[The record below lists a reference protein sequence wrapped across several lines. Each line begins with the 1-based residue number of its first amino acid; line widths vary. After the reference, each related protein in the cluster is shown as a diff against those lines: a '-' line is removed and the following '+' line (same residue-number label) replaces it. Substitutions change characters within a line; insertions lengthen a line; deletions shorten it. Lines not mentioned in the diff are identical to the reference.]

1 MNSEFTRILF
11 PIALVLGGT
20 IPVTAQQPWPTKEVR
35 LISPFAAGQGGSEL
49 IARVTAEKLKAIWG
63 QPVIVENVPG
73 ASGTVGV
80 AKLAKSAPDGYTLVM
95 SGDAAIVVATSIYK
109 NVAYDPVKDLAPII
123 QITRTPNILIVNK
136 DTGPKSLKELVDAAK
151 AKPDSVSFNSA
162 GYGTSQHMG
171 VEQLQRQ
178 AGIKV
183 IHAPRNGP
191 TAPEIMGGQ
200 VTATFANVTVA
211 LPLVQAGSVRALGV
225 SSLQRLPGAPDL
237 PTVAEQG
244 YPGFDAVAWAGLLAP
259 AGTPDAII
267 RKINADVTKALT
279 EPEFREKFT
288 KLGAELVQ
296 NSTPGSFAALIKS
309 EIPRI
314 AELVKASGIKLD

>member
-1 MNSEFTRILF
+1 MKLACSIVF
-11 PIALVLGGT
+11 ALALGAT
-20 IPVTAQQPWPTKEVR
+20 VPASAQQSWPSKEVR
-35 LISPFAAGQGGSEL
+35 LISPLAAGAGGSEVT
-49 IARVTAEKLKAIWG
+49 ARLMAEKLKTIWG
-63 QPVIVENVPG
+63 QPVVVENLPG
-73 ASGTVGV
+73 ASGTIGV

-109 NVAYDPVKDLAPII
+109 NVAYDSVKDLAPII

-151 AKPDSVSFNSA
+151 AKPDSVSFNSV

-171 VEQLQRQ
+171 VEQLQRM

-183 IHAPRNGP
+183 IHAPKNGP
-191 TAPEIMGGQ
+191 TAPEILGGQ
-200 VTATFANVTVA
+200 VTATFSNVTVA

-225 SSLQRLPGAPDL
+225 SSSQRVPSAPDI

-267 RKINADVTKALT
+267 RKINADVTKALAD
-279 EPEFREKFT
+279 PEFRAKLT
-288 KLGAELVQ
+288 QLGAQIVE
-296 NSTPGSFAALIKS
+296 NSTPESFATLIKS